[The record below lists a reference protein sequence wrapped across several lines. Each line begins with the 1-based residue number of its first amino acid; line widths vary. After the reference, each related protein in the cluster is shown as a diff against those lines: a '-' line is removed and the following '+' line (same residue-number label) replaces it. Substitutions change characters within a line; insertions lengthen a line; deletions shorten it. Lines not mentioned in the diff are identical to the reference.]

1 MTKRKVNIFGT
12 TGSIGQSTLRVL
24 RGYRDA
30 YDFIVFSA
38 HDNVD
43 QLIKDCLEF
52 KPQYANIGNEKHF
65 LKLKNALSGTGI
77 IVSQGR
83 DALLDLACTKV
94 DWSMSAIIGF
104 AGVEVSLRCA
114 EHSKILALANK
125 EALVCAGKLLLS
137 ICKHYNT
144 KLIPVD
150 SEHSAIFQC
159 LEGERRKDLK
169 SITLTAS
176 GGPFRNWSLKEM
188 QSATLEE
195 ALKHPNWSMGARIT
209 IDSASMFNKSL
220 ELIEAMHIFELQFSD
235 IEVIIHPQSIIHS
248 MVNFKDGST
257 LAQMSLPDMRGSIAY
272 SLNYPKRL
280 NIELENIDF
289 TKIGALEFYKPDK
302 EKFRSL
308 IIVEEVG
315 KNLDLGVVF
324 NAAKEIALDRFI
336 SGEIAFLDMVDLV
349 EKTLAESSLANK
361 IINTPRDVSD
371 ILEIDK
377 LTRVIA
383 KKIKI

>member
-1 MTKRKVNIFGT
+1 MTRRKVNIFGT
-12 TGSIGQSTLRVL
+12 TGSIGQSTLQVF
-24 RGYRDA
+24 RGYRDS

-52 KPQYANIGNEKHF
+52 KPQYANIGDEKHF
-65 LKLKNALSGTGI
+65 SKLKNALSDTGI
-77 IVSQGR
+77 ILSYGR
-83 DALLDLACTKV
+83 ESLLDLACTKV
-94 DWSMSAIIGF
+94 DWSMSAIVGF
-104 AGVEVSLRCA
+104 SGVEVSLLCA

-137 ICKHYNT
+137 ICNINDT

-176 GGPFRNWSLKEM
+176 GGPFRSWSLQRM
-188 QSATLEE
+188 HSVTLEDS
-195 ALKHPNWSMGARIT
+195 LKHPNWSMGTRIT

-220 ELIEAMHIFELQFSD
+220 ELIEAMHLFDLEFAD
-235 IEVIIHPQSIIHS
+235 VEVVVHPQSIVHS

-257 LAQMSLPDMRGSIAY
+257 LAQMSLPDMKGPIGY

-280 NIELENIDF
+280 SIDIENLDF
-289 TKIGALEFYKPDK
+289 TKIGSLDFHMPDK
-302 EKFRSL
+302 KKFRSL
-308 IIVEEVG
+308 EIVEQVG
-315 KNLDLGVVF
+315 RNLDLGVIF

-336 SGEIAFLDMVDLV
+336 LGEIAFLDMADLV
-349 EKTLAESSLANK
+349 EITLEESSLINK
-361 IINTPRDVSD
+361 IAKTPQKISD
-371 ILEIDK
+371 ISEINQ
-377 LTRVIA
+377 LTRVVA
-383 KKIKI
+383 EKINF

>member
-1 MTKRKVNIFGT
+1 MIIRKVNIFGT

-43 QLIKDCLEF
+43 QLIRDCLEF
-52 KPQYANIGNEKHF
+52 KPKYANIGNEKHF
-65 LKLKNALSGTGI
+65 LKLKNALSNTGI
-77 IVSQGR
+77 ILSHGR
-83 DALLDLACTKV
+83 EALLDLACIKV

-114 EHSKILALANK
+114 EHSKTLALANK

-137 ICKHYNT
+137 ICKHNNT

-159 LEGERRKDLK
+159 LEGECRKSLK

-176 GGPFRNWSLKEM
+176 GGPFRNWSLQRM

-195 ALKHPNWSMGARIT
+195 ALNHPNWSMGARIT

-220 ELIEAMHIFELQFSD
+220 ELIEAMHIFELKFSD

-248 MVNFKDGST
+248 MVNFQDGTT
-257 LAQMSLPDMRGSIAY
+257 LAQMSLPDMRGAIGY

-280 NIELENIDF
+280 NIDLENIDF
-289 TKIGALEFYKPDK
+289 KKIGALEFYEPDK

-308 IIVEEVG
+308 KVVEEVG

-349 EKTLAESSLANK
+349 EKTLAESSLVNK
-361 IINTPRDVSD
+361 IVKSPQDVSD

-383 KKIKI
+383 KKIKF

>member
-1 MTKRKVNIFGT
+1 MIIRKVNIFGT

-43 QLIKDCLEF
+43 QLIRDCLEF
-52 KPQYANIGNEKHF
+52 KPKYANIGNEKHF
-65 LKLKNALSGTGI
+65 LKLKNALSNTGI
-77 IVSQGR
+77 ILSHGR
-83 DALLDLACTKV
+83 EALLDLACIKV

-114 EHSKILALANK
+114 EHSKTLALANK

-137 ICKHYNT
+137 ICKHNNT

-159 LEGERRKDLK
+159 LEGECRKSLK

-176 GGPFRNWSLKEM
+176 GGPFRNWSLQRM

-195 ALKHPNWSMGARIT
+195 ALNHPNWSMGTRIT

-248 MVNFKDGST
+248 MVNFQDGST
-257 LAQMSLPDMRGSIAY
+257 LAQMSLPDMRGAIGY

-289 TKIGALEFYKPDK
+289 AKIGALEFYEPDK

-308 IIVEEVG
+308 KIVEEVG

-349 EKTLAESSLANK
+349 EKTLAESSLVNK
-361 IINTPRDVSD
+361 IVKTPQDVSD

-383 KKIKI
+383 KKIRF